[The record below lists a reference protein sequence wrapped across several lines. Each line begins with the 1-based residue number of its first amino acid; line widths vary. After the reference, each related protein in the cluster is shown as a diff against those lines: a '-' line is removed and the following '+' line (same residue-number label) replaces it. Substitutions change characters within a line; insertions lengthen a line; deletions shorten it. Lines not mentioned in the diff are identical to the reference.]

1 MQRITRKD
9 LDRLASR
16 INEATGSP
24 LTTWTRGADDRLTA
38 SPGNYHIDGAYGGY
52 ALHRMSNTSGG
63 VSDVFGM
70 GHMPARELHGLMY
83 AFLIGYRTHEH
94 QMERA

>member
-24 LTTWTRGADDRLTA
+24 IFHWGDNGAN
-38 SPGNYHIDGAYGGY
+38 PGNYHIDGAYGGY
-52 ALHRMSNTSGG
+52 ALHRVANPSGG
-63 VSDVFGM
+63 ISDVFSM

-94 QMERA
+94 QMEHA

>member
-24 LTTWTRGADDRLTA
+24 LFPWDDADGRLIA
-38 SPGNYHIDGAYGGY
+38 SPGNYHIDCAYGGFS
-52 ALHRMSNTSGG
+52 LHRMSNTSGG
-63 VSDVFGM
+63 VSDVFSM

-83 AFLIGYRTHEH
+83 AFLIGYRAHER
-94 QMERA
+94 QMEQA